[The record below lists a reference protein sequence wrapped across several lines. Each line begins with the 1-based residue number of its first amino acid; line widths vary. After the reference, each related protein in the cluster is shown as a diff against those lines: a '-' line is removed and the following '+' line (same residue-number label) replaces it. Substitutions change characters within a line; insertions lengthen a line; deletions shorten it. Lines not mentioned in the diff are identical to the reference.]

1 MLPNLRHLT
10 KVHFVYRANSE
21 SQQAAMKLTFC
32 ENQLKAKSKDVTG
45 TSSDYQKDEINLKKY
60 EQDVSQLEVS
70 STTLFKFPLYLVRLF
85 FRTL

>member
-1 MLPNLRHLT
+1 
-10 KVHFVYRANSE
+10 
-21 SQQAAMKLTFC
+21 MKLTFC

-70 STTLFKFPLYLVRLF
+70 LTTLFKFPLYFGYFLERYKTVKLF
-85 FRTL
+85 GNRDEGISQQMSIT